1 MEPWWSCQKI
11 RQSKL
16 TGNINNETS
25 SKMVGDPLNLITII
39 MRGSLDRK
47 FHLENDMLMRS
58 KHSISNW
65 KPMVPMQTI
74 FIYYTLGQDSLFCS
88 LMKCWSKCDFLQ
100 FEIKKSGFFKAGP
113 IVFLIFQACAMLS
126 YVIVTL
132 EFEPLWNEFGGA
144 WNMRCV
150 CFGWSRTRWFLLFL

>member
-39 MRGSLDRK
+39 IGGSLDRK

-65 KPMVPMQTI
+65 KPMLPMQTI

-88 LMKCWSKCDFLQ
+88 IMKCWSKCDFLQ
-100 FEIKKSGFFKAGP
+100 NYTLLWRAIYLARFLYPLPTSIRNKKKATTTISINFLDAS
-113 IVFLIFQACAMLS
+113 IVIFQ
-126 YVIVTL
+126 
-132 EFEPLWNEFGGA
+132 
-144 WNMRCV
+144 
-150 CFGWSRTRWFLLFL
+150 